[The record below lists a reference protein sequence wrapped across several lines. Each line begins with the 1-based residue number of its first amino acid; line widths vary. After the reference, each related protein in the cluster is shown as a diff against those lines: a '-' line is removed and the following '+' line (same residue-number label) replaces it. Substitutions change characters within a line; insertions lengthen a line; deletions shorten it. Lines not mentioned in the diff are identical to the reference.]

1 MYDELQRVIL
11 HGFTQGEW
19 DRLKT
24 NSLMNIEDKYKK
36 RNNISSE
43 GYAKAVKDAY
53 LQGTSI
59 PDSEFTYHFSKE
71 VLSTVSLEELQAYAS
86 KYLSSENR
94 FYLVTAPEGREETY
108 PGVEELESIVHKAT
122 TKNLDPYVEQVPTDM
137 ELLSKEPE
145 GGAIVS
151 ERSLDNFK
159 ATEWKLSNGA
169 TVVYRYAAYQKNNVS
184 LQAISNGGGSLYGVD
199 DIPSFA
205 GAAEY
210 VKRYGLGAFNATDL
224 PKVLTGKSA
233 STAYSLGDYT
243 ESVNGSS
250 TTKDIETMLQM
261 VYMRFEEP
269 RFDEEMHEDL
279 IERLK
284 ESVANKVVTPK
295 SALNEKY
302 GEIVNNGDPRKLP
315 FDQDYLEK
323 ISYDRVMEIYQERFT
338 DASDFIF
345 YIVGDVSKEVLRPL
359 VEKYLGSIRDLDRQ
373 ESWVAHADYYPSG
386 KHEYAIKI
394 PMEQPKATV
403 LVKLRELR
411 DYSREDVIYHSIM
424 GAILNMRY
432 KESIREKE
440 GGTYGVSVQT
450 QSGRNPKLNASKQ
463 MEQGMNISFSCD
475 PEKASYLK
483 TLVYNELDL
492 IQQKVS
498 ESDLEKVVTNLKKDN
513 EHRTRSNGFW
523 MNALQSYYTTGEDMS
538 APAYLEDILSQ
549 VTTKDIRKA
558 AKRFL
563 KNADILDIIFYPE
576 DFQE

>member
-1 MYDELQRVIL
+1 
-11 HGFTQGEW
+11 
-19 DRLKT
+19 
-24 NSLMNIEDKYKK
+24 
-36 RNNISSE
+36 
-43 GYAKAVKDAY
+43 
-53 LQGTSI
+53 
-59 PDSEFTYHFSKE
+59 
-71 VLSTVSLEELQAYAS
+71 
-86 KYLSSENR
+86 
-94 FYLVTAPEGREETY
+94 
-108 PGVEELESIVHKAT
+108 
-122 TKNLDPYVEQVPTDM
+122 M
-137 ELLSKEPE
+137 EP
-145 GGAIVS
+145 
-151 ERSLDNFK
+151 
-159 ATEWKLSNGA
+159 

-359 VEKYLGSIRDLDRQ
+359 VEKYLGSIR
-373 ESWVAHADYYPSG
+373 EP
-386 KHEYAIKI
+386 
-394 PMEQPKATV
+394 
-403 LVKLRELR
+403 
-411 DYSREDVIYHSIM
+411 
-424 GAILNMRY
+424 
-432 KESIREKE
+432 
-440 GGTYGVSVQT
+440 
-450 QSGRNPKLNASKQ
+450 
-463 MEQGMNISFSCD
+463 
-475 PEKASYLK
+475 
-483 TLVYNELDL
+483 
-492 IQQKVS
+492 
-498 ESDLEKVVTNLKKDN
+498 
-513 EHRTRSNGFW
+513 
-523 MNALQSYYTTGEDMS
+523 
-538 APAYLEDILSQ
+538 
-549 VTTKDIRKA
+549 
-558 AKRFL
+558 
-563 KNADILDIIFYPE
+563 
-576 DFQE
+576 